1 MPTPSL
7 APSRSV
13 RIWDAPLR
21 LMHWLS
27 AICFFGAWLTAES
40 DALRPLH
47 ITLGLS
53 LAGLMVM
60 RVLWG
65 LVGSPTARFAQFVKG
80 PQAVLEHLQALVRGP
95 IEPHAGHNPAGGWAT
110 LALIGLA
117 LAVSLSGW
125 FTWQA
130 GEFYEDLHEGL
141 ATALLALVGLHVA
154 AVLFTSLRS
163 RRNLVAA
170 MVTGQA
176 ELPSK
181 AGIPSNHRAL
191 AWGLGASLLA
201 FWFWAL
207 QPGSPLQIDSGDSSR
222 EESEHGE
229 LMPRKDGAL
238 ARVQHDRDADDSDD
252 DEDD

>member
-1 MPTPSL
+1 MSTPSI
-7 APSRSV
+7 APSPSV

-27 AICFFGAWLTAES
+27 ALCFIGAWLSAES
-40 DALRPLH
+40 EALLPLH

-53 LAGLMVM
+53 LAGLMGL

-65 LVGSPTARFAQFVKG
+65 LFGSPTARFAQFVKG
-80 PQAVLEHLQALVRGP
+80 PQAVLQHLRALAQGP

-110 LALIGLA
+110 LALIGLS

-130 GEFYEDLHEGL
+130 GESYEDLHEGL

-170 MVTGQA
+170 MVSGQA

-181 AGIPSNHRAL
+181 ASIPSNHRGL
-191 AWGLGASLLA
+191 ACGLGASMLA
-201 FWFWAL
+201 FWLWAL
-207 QPGSPLQIDSGDSSR
+207 QPGSPLQVEPGGAGQ
-222 EESEHGE
+222 EESEHAQ

-238 ARVQHDRDADDSDD
+238 ARVRAAGCSVPVLH
-252 DEDD
+252 